1 MTTNRW
7 RLKGQYFESCNC
19 EVLCPCIVQMGS
31 VQPTDGHCDVGLAF
45 HIDEGNL
52 NGVSLDGLNF
62 LAANYTPG
70 PMGEGNWTSGY
81 YVDES
86 ATPEQREAMEQ
97 ILSGDMGGP
106 AERWRALTTDF
117 RGIKYV
123 PIEFKSEGRVRSI
136 TIPGIIDFTVEGIT
150 KPGQDEAMQLMN
162 AGHPVNRDLYLAK
175 GTRAVY
181 TDHGMSWDNTG
192 KNGHYASFDWN
203 WPSQ

>member
-19 EVLCPCIVQMGS
+19 EILCPCIVQTGS
-31 VQPTDGHCDVGLAF
+31 VKPTYGHCDVGLAF
-45 HIDEGNL
+45 HIEEGDL

-70 PMGEGNWTSGY
+70 NMGDGNWTAGY

-86 ATPEQREAMEQ
+86 ASPEQREAMEQ
-97 ILSGDMGGP
+97 ILSGEMGGP

-123 PIEFKSEGRVRSI
+123 PIEFKSEGRIHSI
-136 TIPGIIDFTVEGIT
+136 NIPGIIDFQVEGVA
-150 KPGQDEAMQLMN
+150 KPGQDEAMQLVN
-162 AGHPVNRDLYLAK
+162 AGHPVTRDLYIAK
-175 GTRAVY
+175 GTKATY
-181 TDHGMSWDNTG
+181 TDHGMTWDNTG
-192 KNGHYASFDWN
+192 KNAHYAPFDWS
-203 WPSQ
+203 WP

>member
-19 EVLCPCIVQMGS
+19 EILCPCIVQPGTGR
-31 VQPTDGHCDVGLAF
+31 PTEGHCDVALAF
-45 HIDEGNL
+45 HIDEGEL
-52 NGVSLDGLNF
+52 NGVSLAGLNF

-70 PMGEGNWTSGY
+70 NMGDGNWTSGY

-97 ILSGDMGGP
+97 ILSGEMGGP

-123 PIEFKSEGRVRSI
+123 PIEFKSEGRVHSI
-136 TIPGIIDFTVEGIT
+136 KIPGIIDFNVEGVT
-150 KPGQDEAMQLMN
+150 KPGQDEVMQLVN
-162 AGHPVNRDLYLAK
+162 AGHPVSRDLYIAK
-175 GTRAVY
+175 GTKAIY
-181 TDHGMSWDNTG
+181 TDNGMTWDNTG
-192 KNGHYASFDWN
+192 KNGHYAPFDWS
-203 WPSQ
+203 WP